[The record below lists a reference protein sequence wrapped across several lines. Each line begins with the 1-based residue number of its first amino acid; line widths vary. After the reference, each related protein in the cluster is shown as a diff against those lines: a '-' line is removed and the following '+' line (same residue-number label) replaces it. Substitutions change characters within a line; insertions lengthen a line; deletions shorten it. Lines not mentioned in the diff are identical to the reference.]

1 MAIIPPQRKSISQVK
16 AQLLNPATTS
26 HFQVSVSFQN
36 SRFNKFKSEL
46 GLNLDQG
53 RLNILCS
60 DAALPGSRF
69 LTAEINNNLPGV
81 RERHVYR
88 RSYDDQINLSFYC
101 DADQYLPI
109 RFFEAWMNFI
119 AGTSTSENV
128 ASQKYS
134 YRVKFPSEYQNGSS
148 LEITKFEKNLDSRR
162 QTKILTYKFVNCF
175 PLAINTMPV
184 SYDASNLLKCTV
196 GMAYSRYFIEDRPA
210 GVIPRFANA
219 LGGAIKR
226 RRNVSALVDDTG
238 LNRRDA
244 AIIESGGFVETLIE

>member
-1 MAIIPPQRKSISQVK
+1 MAIIPPQRKSISMVK

-26 HFQVSVSFQN
+26 HFQTSISFLE
-36 SRFNKFKSEL
+36 SGFNQYRQEL

-60 DAALPGSRF
+60 DTVLPGSRF
-69 LTAEINNNLPGV
+69 ATSELTNNIPGI

-88 RSYDDQINLSFYC
+88 RQYDDTINLTFYC

-119 AGTSTSENV
+119 SNTTNREDPQFKSAENERHF
-128 ASQKYS
+128 
-134 YRVKFPSEYQNGSS
+134 YRVKFPDRYQKGS

-175 PLAINTMPV
+175 PLAINSMPV
-184 SYDASNLLKCTV
+184 SYDGSQLLKCTV
-196 GMAYSRYFIEDRPA
+196 GMAYSRYFIEDRPL
-210 GVIPRFANA
+210 GVIPRFINA
-219 LGGAIKR
+219 LR
-226 RRNVSALVDDTG
+226 R
-238 LNRRDA
+238 
-244 AIIESGGFVETLIE
+244 

>member
-1 MAIIPPQRKSISQVK
+1 MD
-16 AQLLNPATTS
+16 
-26 HFQVSVSFQN
+26 
-36 SRFNKFKSEL
+36 E
-46 GLNLDQG
+46 
-53 RLNILCS
+53 
-60 DAALPGSRF
+60 
-69 LTAEINNNLPGV
+69 
-81 RERHVYR
+81 
-88 RSYDDQINLSFYC
+88 
-101 DADQYLPI
+101 
-109 RFFEAWMNFI
+109 FI

-162 QTKILTYKFVNCF
+162 KVKPLTYKFVNCF

-196 GMAYSRYFIEDRPA
+196 GMAYTRYFIEDRPA

-238 LNRRDA
+238 LSRRDA